1 MVLSSQV
8 TDTATV
14 LEILVLIFRE
24 ERVSAFVF
32 KFLFI
37 IKKNPDNPKAL
48 HISTLS
54 VGLLGRAQR
63 GHCHMIALKECKLS
77 TLYLITFKSFLLKI
91 ILVCGTDSSNSSPL
105 LGVTNA
111 GSVLQM

>member
-37 IKKNPDNPKAL
+37 IKKKKTQQ
-48 HISTLS
+48 S
-54 VGLLGRAQR
+54 
-63 GHCHMIALKECKLS
+63 
-77 TLYLITFKSFLLKI
+77 KSFPHLYS
-91 ILVCGTDSSNSSPL
+91 VCQIVRESAEGALPHDCIERVQIKYP
-105 LGVTNA
+105 
-111 GSVLQM
+111 VLNYF

>member
-1 MVLSSQV
+1 MVLSSQE
-8 TDTATV
+8 TDTIV

-24 ERVSAFVF
+24 KGVSAFIF

-37 IKKNPDNPKAL
+37 IKKIKSKSSPHL
-48 HISTLS
+48 HS

-63 GHCHMIALKECKLS
+63 GRCHMIALKEHKLS

-91 ILVCGTDSSNSSPL
+91 ILVCGTDSSNSSPF

-111 GSVLQM
+111 SSVLQM